1 MIDTKEQNFIIYSTG
16 DNKVNI
22 QILAD
27 KESETIWLNQKQIAD
42 IFEVDRT
49 SITKHI
55 KNILKDGELKEISVS
70 AKISHTADDGK
81 KYLTTFYN
89 LDMIIAVGYRIN
101 SVKAI
106 QFRQWATSTL
116 KEYIIKGFVLDDERL
131 KQGNNVFNKDYF
143 KELLERIRAIRASEK
158 LFYEKVREL
167 FALSVDYDKTSQT
180 AKNFFANIQNKL
192 EYAVTKKTSAEI
204 IKERADHNTKPNMGL
219 MTWSG
224 SDRGKEPIKSDVAV
238 AKNYLYED
246 ELNGL
251 NRLTGML
258 LDYAENQAEQGKVIQ
273 MKDWDIKVDN
283 FLIFNGYEILKGFGK
298 FSADNAKAK
307 AELEYTKFKE
317 LKQDDS
323 FKDEVKRMLLKAK
336 NRAYGSEA

>member
-16 DNKVNI
+16 NNKVNI

-27 KESETIWLNQKQIAD
+27 KENETIWLNQKQIAD

-101 SVKAI
+101 SVKAT

-158 LFYEKVREL
+158 LFYEKVREV

-204 IKERADHNTKPNMGL
+204 IKERADHTKPNMGL

-323 FKDEVKRMLLKAK
+323 FKDEVKRIVAK
-336 NRAYGSEA
+336 GKK

>member
-27 KESETIWLNQKQIAD
+27 KENETIWLNQKQIAD

-101 SVKAI
+101 SVKAT

-143 KELLERIRAIRASEK
+143 KELLERIRAIRASKK

-204 IKERADHNTKPNMGL
+204 IKERADHTKPNMGL
-219 MTWSG
+219 TTWSG

-238 AKNYLYED
+238 AKNYLYEN

-323 FKDEVKRMLLKAK
+323 FKDEVKRIIAK
-336 NRAYGSEA
+336 GKK

>member
-27 KESETIWLNQKQIAD
+27 KENETIWLNQKQIAD

-101 SVKAI
+101 SVKAT

-204 IKERADHNTKPNMGL
+204 IKERADHTKPNMGL

-323 FKDEVKRMLLKAK
+323 FKDEVKRIVAK
-336 NRAYGSEA
+336 GKK

>member
-16 DNKVNI
+16 NNKVNI

-27 KESETIWLNQKQIAD
+27 KENETIWLNQKQIAD

-101 SVKAI
+101 SVKAT

-204 IKERADHNTKPNMGL
+204 IKERADHTKPNMGL

-273 MKDWDIKVDN
+273 MKDWDIKVDD

-323 FKDEVKRMLLKAK
+323 FKDEVKQIVAK
-336 NRAYGSEA
+336 GKK

>member
-16 DNKVNI
+16 NNKVNI

-27 KESETIWLNQKQIAD
+27 KENETIWLNQKQIAD

-101 SVKAI
+101 SVKAT

-204 IKERADHNTKPNMGL
+204 IKERADHTKPNMGL

-323 FKDEVKRMLLKAK
+323 FKDEVKRIVAK
-336 NRAYGSEA
+336 GKK

>member
-27 KESETIWLNQKQIAD
+27 AENETIWLNQKQIAE

-55 KNILKDGELKEISVS
+55 KNIFKDGELKEGSVR

-101 SVKAI
+101 SVKAT
-106 QFRQWATSTL
+106 QFKQWATSTL
-116 KEYIIKGFVLDDERL
+116 KEYIIKGFVLDDKRL

-158 LFYEKVREL
+158 LFYEKVRDL
-167 FALSVDYDKTSQT
+167 FALSADYDKTSQ
-180 AKNFFANIQNKL
+180 AA
-192 EYAVTKKTSAEI
+192 I
-204 IKERADHNTKPNMGL
+204 ISRIN
-219 MTWSG
+219 
-224 SDRGKEPIKSDVAV
+224 
-238 AKNYLYED
+238 
-246 ELNGL
+246 
-251 NRLTGML
+251 
-258 LDYAENQAEQGKVIQ
+258 
-273 MKDWDIKVDN
+273 
-283 FLIFNGYEILKGFGK
+283 
-298 FSADNAKAK
+298 
-307 AELEYTKFKE
+307 
-317 LKQDDS
+317 
-323 FKDEVKRMLLKAK
+323 
-336 NRAYGSEA
+336 

>member
-16 DNKVNI
+16 NNKVNI

-27 KESETIWLNQKQIAD
+27 KENETIWLNQKQIAD

-101 SVKAI
+101 SVKAT

-204 IKERADHNTKPNMGL
+204 IKERADHTKPNMGL
-219 MTWSG
+219 MTWNG

-323 FKDEVKRMLLKAK
+323 FKDEVKRIVAK
-336 NRAYGSEA
+336 GKK

>member
-27 KESETIWLNQKQIAD
+27 RENETIWLNQKQIAE
-42 IFEVDRT
+42 IFET
-49 SITKHI
+49 SKQNVSYHI
-55 KNILKDGELKEISVS
+55 KNILDERELHESTVKEILTVRPDGTKFSV
-70 AKISHTADDGK
+70 KH
-81 KYLTTFYN
+81 YN

-101 SVKAI
+101 SVKATH
-106 QFRQWATSTL
+106 FRQWATGTL

-158 LFYEKVREL
+158 LFYEKVRDL
-167 FALSVDYDKTSQT
+167 FALSADYDKTSQT

-204 IKERADHNTKPNMGL
+204 IKERADHTKPNMGL

-224 SDRGKEPIKSDVAV
+224 SGRGKEPIKSDVAV

-246 ELNGL
+246 EISKL

-258 LDYAENQAEQGKVIQ
+258 LDYVETQAEQGVLIT
-273 MKDWDIKVDN
+273 MSDWDLKLDG
-283 FLIFNGYEILKGFGK
+283 FLTFNGYEILKGFGK
-298 FSADNAKAK
+298 FSSDNAKAK

-317 LKQDDS
+317 LKQDES
-323 FKDEVKRMLLKAK
+323 FKDEVKRIVAK
-336 NRAYGSEA
+336 GKK

>member
-27 KESETIWLNQKQIAD
+27 RENETIWLNQKQIAD

-49 SITKHI
+49 NVTKHI
-55 KNILKDGELKEISVS
+55 GNIYSDGELDEKSTS
-70 AKISHTADDGK
+70 AIFSHVRPDG
-81 KYLTTFYN
+81 TTIGVKHYN

-101 SVKAI
+101 SAKAT
-106 QFRQWATSTL
+106 QFRKWATGTL

-158 LFYEKVREL
+158 LFYEKVKDL
-167 FALSVDYDKTSQT
+167 FALSADYDKTSQT

-204 IKERADHNTKPNMGL
+204 IKERADHTKPNMGL
-219 MTWSG
+219 TTWSG
-224 SDRGKEPIKSDVAV
+224 SSRGKEPIKSDVAV
-238 AKNYLYED
+238 AKNYLYEN
-246 ELNGL
+246 EISKL

-258 LDYAENQAEQGKVIQ
+258 LDYVETQAEQGVLIT
-273 MKDWDIKVDN
+273 MSDWDLKLDG
-283 FLIFNGYEILKGFGK
+283 FLTFNGYEILKGFGK
-298 FSADNAKAK
+298 FSSDNAKAK

-317 LKQDDS
+317 LKQDES
-323 FKDEVKRMLLKAK
+323 FKDEVKRIVAK
-336 NRAYGSEA
+336 GKK

>member
-27 KESETIWLNQKQIAD
+27 KENETIWLNQKQIAD

-101 SVKAI
+101 SVKAT
-106 QFRQWATSTL
+106 QFRQWATNTL

-143 KELLERIRAIRASEK
+143 KELLERIRAIRASKK

-204 IKERADHNTKPNMGL
+204 IKERADHTKPNMGL
-219 MTWSG
+219 TTWSG

-238 AKNYLYED
+238 AKNYLYEN

-323 FKDEVKRMLLKAK
+323 FKDEVKRIIAK
-336 NRAYGSEA
+336 GKK

>member
-1 MIDTKEQNFIIYSTG
+1 MIDTEEQNFIIYSTG

-27 KESETIWLNQKQIAD
+27 KENETIWLNQKQIAD

-101 SVKAI
+101 SVKAT
-106 QFRQWATSTL
+106 QFRRWATGTL

-204 IKERADHNTKPNMGL
+204 IKERADHTKPNMGL

-224 SDRGKEPIKSDVAV
+224 SGRGKEPIKSDVAV
-238 AKNYLYED
+238 AKNYLHED
-246 ELNGL
+246 ELNRL

-258 LDYAENQAEQGKVIQ
+258 LDYAENQAEQGIVIQ
-273 MKDWDIKVDN
+273 MKDWDIKVDD
-283 FLIFNGYEILKGFGK
+283 FLTFNGYEILKGFGK
-298 FSADNAKAK
+298 FSADNVKAK

-317 LKQDDS
+317 LKQDES
-323 FKDEVKRMLLKAK
+323 FKDEIKRITSKGK
-336 NRAYGSEA
+336 R

>member
-1 MIDTKEQNFIIYSTG
+1 
-16 DNKVNI
+16 
-22 QILAD
+22 
-27 KESETIWLNQKQIAD
+27 
-42 IFEVDRT
+42 
-49 SITKHI
+49 
-55 KNILKDGELKEISVS
+55 
-70 AKISHTADDGK
+70 
-81 KYLTTFYN
+81 
-89 LDMIIAVGYRIN
+89 MIIAVGYRIN
-101 SVKAI
+101 SVKAT

-131 KQGNNVFNKDYF
+131 KQSNNVFNKDYF

-204 IKERADHNTKPNMGL
+204 IKERADHTKPNMGL
-219 MTWSG
+219 TTWSG
-224 SDRGKEPIKSDVAV
+224 SDRGKEPIKSDVVV

-246 ELNGL
+246 ELNRL

-258 LDYAENQAEQGKVIQ
+258 LDYAENQAEQGIVIQ
-273 MKDWDIKVDN
+273 MKDWDIKVDD

-298 FSADNAKAK
+298 FSVDNAKAK

-323 FKDEVKRMLLKAK
+323 FKDEVKRIIAK
-336 NRAYGSEA
+336 GKK

>member
-16 DNKVNI
+16 DNRVNI

-27 KESETIWLNQKQIAD
+27 KENETIWLNQKQIAE
-42 IFEVDRT
+42 IFET
-49 SITKHI
+49 SKQNVSYHI
-55 KNILKDGELKEISVS
+55 KNILDERELDESTVKEILTVRP
-70 AKISHTADDGK
+70 DGTK
-81 KYLTTFYN
+81 LGVKHYN

-101 SVKAI
+101 SVKAT
-106 QFRQWATSTL
+106 QFRQWATSKL
-116 KEYIIKGFVLDDERL
+116 KEYIVKGFVLDDERL

-158 LFYEKVREL
+158 LFYEKVRDL
-167 FALSVDYDKTSQT
+167 FALSVDYDKTSQA

-204 IKERADHNTKPNMGL
+204 IKERADHTKPNMGL

-224 SDRGKEPIKSDVAV
+224 SGRGKEPIKSDVAV
-238 AKNYLYED
+238 AKNYLRED
-246 ELNGL
+246 ELNKL

-258 LDYAENQAEQGKVIQ
+258 LDYVETQAEQGVLIT
-273 MKDWDIKVDN
+273 MSDWDLKLDG
-283 FLIFNGYEILKGFGK
+283 FLTFNGYEILKGFGK

-307 AELEYTKFKE
+307 AELEYAKFKE

-323 FKDEVKRMLLKAK
+323 FKDEVKQIATKAK
-336 NRAYGSEA
+336 SQ

>member
-27 KESETIWLNQKQIAD
+27 KENETIWLNQKQIAD
-42 IFEVDRT
+42 IFET
-49 SITKHI
+49 SKQNVSYHI
-55 KNILKDGELKEISVS
+55 RNILDEKELGYATVKEI
-70 AKISHTADDGK
+70 
-81 KYLTTFYN
+81 LTVQAEGSREVTREVEHYN

-101 SVKAI
+101 SVKAT
-106 QFRQWATSTL
+106 QFRQWATNTL

-131 KQGNNVFNKDYF
+131 KQGNNIFNKDYF

-204 IKERADHNTKPNMGL
+204 IKERADHTKPNMGL
-219 MTWSG
+219 TTWSG
-224 SDRGKEPIKSDVAV
+224 SDKGKEPIKSDVSV
-238 AKNYLYED
+238 AKNYLYEN

-323 FKDEVKRMLLKAK
+323 FKDEVKRIIAK
-336 NRAYGSEA
+336 GKK

>member
-27 KESETIWLNQKQIAD
+27 KENETIWLNQKQIAD

-101 SVKAI
+101 SVKAT

-204 IKERADHNTKPNMGL
+204 IKERADHTKPNMGL
-219 MTWSG
+219 TTWSG

-246 ELNGL
+246 ELSRL

-258 LDYAENQAEQGKVIQ
+258 LDYAENQAEQGIVIQ
-273 MKDWDIKVDN
+273 MKDWDIKVDD

-323 FKDEVKRMLLKAK
+323 FKDEAKRIIAK
-336 NRAYGSEA
+336 GKK

>member
-27 KESETIWLNQKQIAD
+27 KENETIWLNQKQIAD

-81 KYLTTFYN
+81 RYLTTFYN

-101 SVKAI
+101 SVKAT

-143 KELLERIRAIRASEK
+143 KELLERIRAIKASEK

-192 EYAVTKKTSAEI
+192 EYTVTKKTSAEI
-204 IKERADHNTKPNMGL
+204 IKERADHTKPNMGL
-219 MTWSG
+219 TTWSG
-224 SDRGKEPIKSDVAV
+224 SGRGKEPIKSDVAV
-238 AKNYLYED
+238 AKNYLHED
-246 ELNGL
+246 ELNRL

-258 LDYAENQAEQGKVIQ
+258 LDYAENQAEQGIVIQ
-273 MKDWDIKVDN
+273 MKDWDIKVDD
-283 FLIFNGYEILKGFGK
+283 FLTFNGYEILKGFGK

-317 LKQDDS
+317 LKQDES
-323 FKDEVKRMLLKAK
+323 FKDEIKRITSKGK
-336 NRAYGSEA
+336 K

>member
-27 KESETIWLNQKQIAD
+27 KENETIWLNQKQIAD

-101 SVKAI
+101 SVKAT
-106 QFRQWATSTL
+106 QFRQWATNTL

-143 KELLERIRAIRASEK
+143 KELLERIRAIRASKK

-204 IKERADHNTKPNMGL
+204 IKERADHTKYG
-219 MTWSG
+219 
-224 SDRGKEPIKSDVAV
+224 
-238 AKNYLYED
+238 
-246 ELNGL
+246 
-251 NRLTGML
+251 
-258 LDYAENQAEQGKVIQ
+258 
-273 MKDWDIKVDN
+273 
-283 FLIFNGYEILKGFGK
+283 FN
-298 FSADNAKAK
+298 D
-307 AELEYTKFKE
+307 LEW
-317 LKQDDS
+317 
-323 FKDEVKRMLLKAK
+323 KR
-336 NRAYGSEA
+336 

>member
-27 KESETIWLNQKQIAD
+27 KENETIWLNQKQIAD

-55 KNILKDGELKEISVS
+55 KNIFKDGELKEISVS

-101 SVKAI
+101 SIKAT

-204 IKERADHNTKPNMGL
+204 IKERADHTKPNMGL
-219 MTWSG
+219 TTWSG

-323 FKDEVKRMLLKAK
+323 FKDEVKRIVAK
-336 NRAYGSEA
+336 GKK

>member
-27 KESETIWLNQKQIAD
+27 KENETIWLNQKQIAD

-101 SVKAI
+101 SVKAT
-106 QFRQWATSTL
+106 QFRQWATNTL
-116 KEYIIKGFVLDDERL
+116 KEYIVKGFVLDDERL

-204 IKERADHNTKPNMGL
+204 IKERADHTKPNMGL
-219 MTWSG
+219 TTWSG

-246 ELNGL
+246 ELNRL

-258 LDYAENQAEQGKVIQ
+258 LDYAENQAEQGIVIQ
-273 MKDWDIKVDN
+273 MKDWDIKVDD

-323 FKDEVKRMLLKAK
+323 FKDEVKRIIAK
-336 NRAYGSEA
+336 GKK

>member
-27 KESETIWLNQKQIAD
+27 KENETIWLNQKQIAD

-49 SITKHI
+49 NITKHI

-101 SVKAI
+101 SVKAT

-180 AKNFFANIQNKL
+180 AKNFFADIQNKL

-204 IKERADHNTKPNMGL
+204 IKERADHTKPNMGL
-219 MTWSG
+219 TTWSG
-224 SDRGKEPIKSDVAV
+224 SDRGKEPIKLDVAV

-246 ELNGL
+246 ELNKL

-258 LDYAENQAEQGKVIQ
+258 LDYAENQAEQGIVIQ
-273 MKDWDIKVDN
+273 MKDWDIKVDD

-323 FKDEVKRMLLKAK
+323 FKDEVKRIIAK
-336 NRAYGSEA
+336 GKK

>member
-27 KESETIWLNQKQIAD
+27 RENETIWLNQKQIAE
-42 IFEVDRT
+42 IFET
-49 SITKHI
+49 SKQNVSYHI
-55 KNILKDGELKEISVS
+55 KNILDERELHESTVKEILTVRP
-70 AKISHTADDGK
+70 DGTK
-81 KYLTTFYN
+81 LGVKHYN

-101 SVKAI
+101 SVKAT

-158 LFYEKVREL
+158 LFYEKVRDL
-167 FALSVDYDKTSQT
+167 FALSADYDKTSQT

-204 IKERADHNTKPNMGL
+204 IKERADHTKPNMGL

-224 SDRGKEPIKSDVAV
+224 SSRGKEPIKSDVAV
-238 AKNYLYED
+238 AKNYLYEN
-246 ELNGL
+246 EISKL

-258 LDYAENQAEQGKVIQ
+258 LDYVETQAEQGVLIT
-273 MKDWDIKVDN
+273 MSDWDLKLDG
-283 FLIFNGYEILKGFGK
+283 FLTFNGYEILKGFGK
-298 FSADNAKAK
+298 FSSDNAKAK

-317 LKQDDS
+317 LKQDES
-323 FKDEVKRMLLKAK
+323 FKDEVKRIVAK
-336 NRAYGSEA
+336 GKK

>member
-27 KESETIWLNQKQIAD
+27 KENETIWLNQKQIAD

-55 KNILKDGELKEISVS
+55 KNIFKDGELKEISVS

-101 SVKAI
+101 SIKAT

-204 IKERADHNTKPNMGL
+204 IKERADHTKPNMGL
-219 MTWSG
+219 TTWSG
-224 SDRGKEPIKSDVAV
+224 SDRGKEPIKSDIAV

-246 ELNGL
+246 ELSRL

-258 LDYAENQAEQGKVIQ
+258 LDYAENQAEQGIVIQ
-273 MKDWDIKVDN
+273 MKDWDIKVDD

-323 FKDEVKRMLLKAK
+323 FKDEVKRIIAK
-336 NRAYGSEA
+336 GKK

>member
-27 KESETIWLNQKQIAD
+27 KENETIWLNQKQIAD

-101 SVKAI
+101 SVKAT

-204 IKERADHNTKPNMGL
+204 IKERADHTKPNMGL

-224 SDRGKEPIKSDVAV
+224 SGRGKEPIKSDVAV
-238 AKNYLYED
+238 AKNYLHED
-246 ELNGL
+246 ELNRL

-258 LDYAENQAEQGKVIQ
+258 LDYAENQAEQGIVIQ
-273 MKDWDIKVDN
+273 MKDWDIKVDD
-283 FLIFNGYEILKGFGK
+283 FLTFNGYEILKGFGK
-298 FSADNAKAK
+298 FSADNTKAK

-317 LKQDDS
+317 LKQDES
-323 FKDEVKRMLLKAK
+323 FKDEIKRITSKGK
-336 NRAYGSEA
+336 K

>member
-101 SVKAI
+101 SVKAT

-204 IKERADHNTKPNMGL
+204 IKERADHTKPNMGL

-323 FKDEVKRMLLKAK
+323 FKDEVKRIVAK
-336 NRAYGSEA
+336 GKK